1 MSGLSLHEDS
11 VSSGFEPETPTSF
24 YTQRTHAE
32 GSQDE
37 SYDSLFGDDSG
48 LGSVR
53 TNNASNEQ
61 DETPLIE
68 DLSNCS
74 YNPRWIF
81 CFKNFLH
88 FKRKVFLI
96 LQYSYL
102 IQICK
107 CCFSRANIITGSNS

>member
-53 TNNASNEQ
+53 TNNASNDQ

-81 CFKNFLH
+81 CFKNSLNS
-88 FKRKVFLI
+88 KRKVFLI

-102 IQICK
+102 IQI
-107 CCFSRANIITGSNS
+107 